1 MYTNI
6 NTPTVFSGTLR
17 ASYDPSK
24 KKKKINESCYTNGEE
39 LTSEKEQEGKMELD
53 QGTGGERW
61 EEYRVKRAWA
71 FQLIFVSSLYGI
83 CCCFFL
89 WEQYPESL
97 DWIFTAGCVWHF
109 NESDSLQLVYGDLIG
124 CCCSLQTPPECLI
137 GYLSRKYAI

>member
-53 QGTGGERW
+53 QGTGGKDGKNTE
-61 EEYRVKRAWA
+61 
-71 FQLIFVSSLYGI
+71 
-83 CCCFFL
+83 
-89 WEQYPESL
+89 
-97 DWIFTAGCVWHF
+97 
-109 NESDSLQLVYGDLIG
+109 
-124 CCCSLQTPPECLI
+124 
-137 GYLSRKYAI
+137 